1 MLAPQRVRVETGTSF
16 NTVSLQGATSDTINQ
31 EHTAEQKLDA
41 PSNMASC
48 VHTKDNTLRTKAQR
62 NCAQA
67 TAVCGSSLVTVV
79 RVAECFCHEVGIEK
93 RPMYGEKLQ
102 TLIPLVLLQAILGHS
117 EVSHAS
123 TTILDF

>member
-1 MLAPQRVRVETGTSF
+1 MFAPQHVHVETGTSF
-16 NTVSLQGATSDTINQ
+16 NTASLQGATSLNRNQ
-31 EHTAEQKLDA
+31 ERTAEQKLDG

-48 VHTKDNTLRTKAQR
+48 AHSNDNVLRTKAQR

-67 TAVCGSSLVTVV
+67 AAVCGSSLVTVV
-79 RVAECFCHEVGIEK
+79 RVVECFSSEEGIEN

-102 TLIPLVLLQAILGHS
+102 TLIPHVLRKAILGHS